1 VKKGIIALICMVITL
16 VFIIV
21 ALVGTWYGM
30 STKLEGVGTMD
41 FENDVSAT
49 LTSITG
55 PDPETGEEVTKSNA
69 DWRKQYEASGED
81 TGIFDVLD
89 NTFYITIF
97 TLIIAILAV
106 IGILGLTFNFGNPKT
121 MKMIGGIFGIIT
133 LVLAFVAVFYF
144 MTVLPAEAELQTLE
158 NKDAGFWYSE
168 SKTEMGAKMSA
179 SYGPGYA
186 WYLMLIGAILAL
198 IAAVMIFIDKGSSV
212 APVPPPQ

>member
-1 VKKGIIALICMVITL
+1 MKKGIIALISMVITL

-41 FENDVSAT
+41 FENEVSAT

-55 PDPETGEEVTKSNA
+55 PDPETNEEVTKSNA
-69 DWRKQYEASGED
+69 DWRKQYEANGED

-97 TLIIAILAV
+97 TVIIAILAV

-121 MKMIGGIFGIIT
+121 IGRCLLFH
-133 LVLAFVAVFYF
+133 VSVR
-144 MTVLPAEAELQTLE
+144 
-158 NKDAGFWYSE
+158 
-168 SKTEMGAKMSA
+168 AK
-179 SYGPGYA
+179 G
-186 WYLMLIGAILAL
+186 
-198 IAAVMIFIDKGSSV
+198 
-212 APVPPPQ
+212 

>member
-1 VKKGIIALICMVITL
+1 MKKGIIALISMVITL

-41 FENDVSAT
+41 FENEVSAT

-55 PDPETGEEVTKSNA
+55 PDPETNEEVTKSNA
-69 DWRKQYEASGED
+69 DWRKQYEANGED

-97 TLIIAILAV
+97 TVIIAILAV

-133 LVLAFVAVFYF
+133 LILAFVAVFYF
-144 MTVLPAEAELQTLE
+144 MTTLPAEAELQTLE

-198 IAAVMIFIDKGSSV
+198 IAVILLFMDKQA
-212 APVPPPQ
+212 APMSAPPQ